1 MALSDVI
8 PVGDV
13 PSFVAA
19 SPSGTR
25 LYVTNQR
32 SNTVSVI
39 GQCVGD
45 RHRATD
51 AVVATIPVGTTP
63 WGVAVS
69 PAGDHVYVSNTA
81 EVPTGAP
88 KENTLCP

>member
-1 MALSDVI
+1 VALSDVI

-19 SPSGTR
+19 SPSGTH

-39 GQCVGD
+39 ETSTRTVIRIRLCL
-45 RHRATD
+45 ATRPS
-51 AVVATIPVGTTP
+51 V
-63 WGVAVS
+63 WL
-69 PAGDHVYVSNTA
+69 
-81 EVPTGAP
+81 GA
-88 KENTLCP
+88 